1 MQAACTAMIRSAK
14 ASRGGR
20 RAISAPPHTPDTRA
34 TRDSAERAPHRH
46 RQSRFT
52 GAHGAHPARARGAS
66 PARAGVRRPA
76 RQRREPSGFVSS
88 IALLYIVACARVRR
102 GLVICVPFF
111 IVSASHVCIH
121 RASMDIYLHT
131 IRHPDRSHRPQL
143 SVSRT
148 TRAHNRTRA
157 RSPPLL
163 SIHALHSAS
172 GAHTRQRPHRARS
185 LHARTPHW
193 RPLPFCT
200 HACTCHLA
208 RARSSPR
215 RERGT
220 PARGASSV
228 RRPPLSRDH
237 GSITQT
243 HCQQT
248 TT

>member
-1 MQAACTAMIRSAK
+1 MIRSAK
-14 ASRGGR
+14 AYRGGR

-76 RQRREPSGFVSS
+76 RQRREPSGCRLLYR
-88 IALLYIVACARVRR
+88 IALSSRVRECDAD
-102 GLVICVPFF
+102 LSLLICVHFF
-111 IVSASHVCIH
+111 TSERITCVHTSRIH
-121 RASMDIYLHT
+121 GHISPHDQT
-131 IRHPDRSHRPQL
+131 PRSVAQL

>member
-14 ASRGGR
+14 AYRGGR

-76 RQRREPSGFVSS
+76 RQRREPSGCR
-88 IALLYIVACARVRR
+88 LLYRFALSSRVRECDADLSFVFR
-102 GLVICVPFF
+102 SLR
-111 IVSASHVCIH
+111 VSASHVCIH